1 MALIDT
7 DKNGLGA
14 DSHREPGSAEVLLGS
29 SLLEQHPTALIE
41 TPLQG
46 GGALPNPRHQLRIY
60 QEKVAIRLQAMENN
74 LEGDVKRLTNHTPEF
89 RMRAGNY
96 RALFE
101 IEGKKIVVYRILHRK
116 EVYR

>member
-14 DSHREPGSAEVLLGS
+14 GSHRQPGSAEVLLGS

-46 GGALPNPRHQLRIY
+46 GARTSESTPPTPNLKTSHLFPRPAFEPCLKPCFSI
-60 QEKVAIRLQAMENN
+60 LQQ
-74 LEGDVKRLTNHTPEF
+74 
-89 RMRAGNY
+89 
-96 RALFE
+96 
-101 IEGKKIVVYRILHRK
+101 IV
-116 EVYR
+116 

>member
-14 DSHREPGSAEVLLGS
+14 GSQPGSAEVLLGS

-46 GGALPNPRHQLRIY
+46 GAHFRIHSANSDL
-60 QEKVAIRLQAMENN
+60 K
-74 LEGDVKRLTNHTPEF
+74 T
-89 RMRAGNY
+89 
-96 RALFE
+96 
-101 IEGKKIVVYRILHRK
+101 
-116 EVYR
+116 